1 MLKPKKKISRKEI
14 KKDPVLEKISQIEHL
29 VREKSKVI
37 LYVVVAVV
45 ILLVLS
51 FAMIRS
57 KQNANRQASGELG
70 MAELALASGDID
82 NAIVQF
88 EAIVEKNPNTEKA
101 GMATIILGQ
110 THILKD
116 DYEKAETY
124 FWSYIKDYK
133 DDNLLTAAAYNG
145 LGACN
150 ERAEDFKQA
159 AVNFEKGGNIS
170 SYKFLKNECYINAIR
185 ANIKTRNVENAD
197 RLLKLISAEDLDY
210 RLKTQFDILK
220 ASLEV
225 LKG

>member
-150 ERAEDFKQA
+150 
-159 AVNFEKGGNIS
+159 
-170 SYKFLKNECYINAIR
+170 
-185 ANIKTRNVENAD
+185 
-197 RLLKLISAEDLDY
+197 
-210 RLKTQFDILK
+210 
-220 ASLEV
+220 
-225 LKG
+225 